1 VFIPDNLRGDSM
13 NLTLYGFLTA
23 AGLFFGMLM
32 FIEIGRRI
40 GVARMIRNPDGLA
53 KGGGTA
59 ESAVFGL
66 LGLLIA
72 FTFSGAASRFEERR
86 HLITEETNHIST
98 AYLRVALLP
107 SDVQPEVREL
117 FRRYVDLRISTRVT
131 VAKDAETN
139 AKLAET
145 ASLQNEIWSKC
156 LAASRKADTPAT
168 MLMLPALNA
177 MIDITTT
184 RVAATQ
190 NHPPTIIFI
199 LLTSL
204 SFLGALFI
212 GYGEADNKDRD
223 WLHPLIF
230 AAILSMT
237 VYVII
242 DIEYP
247 RLGLIRIDDA
257 DQVLI
262 DFRHSM

>member
-1 VFIPDNLRGDSM
+1 M
-13 NLTLYGFLTA
+13 NLTLYAILTA
-23 AGLFFGMLM
+23 AGLFFGMLL

-40 GVARMIRNPDGLA
+40 GVSRMMSNSDGLA

-72 FTFSGAASRFEERR
+72 FTFSGAASRFEDRR
-86 HLITEETNHIST
+86 HLITQEINNIGT
-98 AYLRVALLP
+98 AYLRVGLLP
-107 SDVQPEVREL
+107 SDAQPEIREL
-117 FRRYVDLRISTRVT
+117 FRRYVDLRINTYINIEKKSDLVS
-131 VAKDAETN
+131 
-139 AKLAET
+139 KLAET
-145 ASLQNEIWSKC
+145 TKLQNEIWTKS
-156 LAASRKADTPAT
+156 LIASRKADAPAT

-184 RVAATQ
+184 RFAATQ
-190 NHPPTIIFI
+190 NHPPSIIFI
-199 LLTSL
+199 LLTCL

-212 GYGEADNKDRD
+212 GYDSADNKDRD
-223 WLHPLIF
+223 WLHPMIF
-230 AAILSMT
+230 ATILSVT

-247 RLGLIRIDDA
+247 RLGLIRIDSA
-257 DQVLI
+257 DQMLV